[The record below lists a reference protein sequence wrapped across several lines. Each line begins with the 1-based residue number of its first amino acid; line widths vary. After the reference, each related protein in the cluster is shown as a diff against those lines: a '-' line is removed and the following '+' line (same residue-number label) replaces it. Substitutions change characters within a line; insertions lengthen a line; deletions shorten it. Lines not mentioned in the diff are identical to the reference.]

1 MMAKLIFTQ
10 QLCRFTDVPEV
21 TTSASSL
28 REALEAAFVLN
39 PRLKAYVLDEQGHLR
54 FHVVIFI
61 DGNRVSDHV
70 RLDHDL
76 QADSKIGY
84 SGKAVGFFPSI
95 FPS

>member
-10 QLCRFTDVPEV
+10 QLCRFIEVPEV

-28 REALEAAFVLN
+28 RSALEDAFVLN

-54 FHVVIFI
+54 DHVVIFI

-70 RLDHDL
+70 RLDHAV
-76 QADSKIGY
+76 QPDSKIHVLQAL
-84 SGKAVGFFPSI
+84 SGG
-95 FPS
+95 